1 MKFISKKLLD
11 LFYIYAN
18 IYYVMIYNRKVM
30 KLNELLLTLPANVFF
45 TSKYLDKFG
54 ITDQM
59 IYHYVHN
66 LKLFKSMS
74 HGVYARINDNPTWKG
89 LVWAL
94 QQTQDIHVGGM
105 TALEEYGFSHFL
117 RHSDKK
123 RIFLYSSEHSKLP
136 SWVKQ
141 VQRDNTIILL
151 SDNFLS
157 LKFNVSE
164 KLLDKSINNELK
176 MSLPER
182 AILEQLYVCPNKVS
196 LKETYQMFEMMINNL
211 RPKLM
216 QELLEKCKSIK
227 VKRLF
232 LYLAEENSPSWFKML
247 DVSKINLGSGIRNI
261 TKGGEFNSKYKIVVD
276 RDIENV

>member
-1 MKFISKKLLD
+1 
-11 LFYIYAN
+11 
-18 IYYVMIYNRKVM
+18 MIENRKVM
-30 KLNELLLTLPANVFF
+30 KLNKLLLTLPANVFF

-59 IYHYVHN
+59 MYHYVHN

-94 QQTQDIHVGGM
+94 QQTHDIHIGGM
-105 TALEEYGFSHFL
+105 TAVEERGFSHFI

-123 RIFLYSSEHSKLP
+123 RIFLYSSVHSKLP

-141 VQRDNTIILL
+141 VQKENTIILL

-157 LKFNVSE
+157 LKFNTSE
-164 KLLDKSINNELK
+164 KILDASIGNELK
-176 MSLPER
+176 ISLPER

-196 LKETYQMFEMMINNL
+196 LKETYQMLEMMVDNL

-216 QELLEKCKSIK
+216 QELLENCKSVK

-232 LYLAEENSPSWFKML
+232 LYIAEKSSPTWFERL
-247 DVSKINLGSGIRNI
+247 DLSKIDLGSGIRNI
-261 TKGGEFNSKYKIVVD
+261 TKGGEFNSKYQIVID
-276 RDIENV
+276 KDIENV